1 MRARDWAELEKIAG
15 IRRAVG
21 PSVTR
26 RDVENL
32 TRLRLAKSPFW
43 RRKPKP
49 H

>member
-1 MRARDWAELEKIAG
+1 MKPRDWNELEKMAG
-15 IRRAVG
+15 IRRTVG

-32 TRLRLAKSPFW
+32 TRRRLAKSPFW
-43 RRKPKP
+43 QRKRKP